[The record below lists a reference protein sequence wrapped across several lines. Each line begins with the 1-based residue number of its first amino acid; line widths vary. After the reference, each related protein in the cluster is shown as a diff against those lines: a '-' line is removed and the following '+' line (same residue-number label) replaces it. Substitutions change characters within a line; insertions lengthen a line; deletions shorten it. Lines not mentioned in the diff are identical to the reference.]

1 MWNSVIIR
9 VGSVVESGLDI
20 RAIVD
25 GVLESVSRSQTP
37 RRLDLGDVLVLG
49 DPAARHERRLAA
61 TDTKLLAVAADAVG
75 LEGDDPAVFVL
86 PLRPAVSQGD
96 ACAATQRSCSVSVG
110 PSSATARGA
119 RNQPDSTKDRQA
131 A

>member
-9 VGSVVESGLDI
+9 VGSVVEIGLDI

-75 LEGDDPAVFVL
+75 LEGDEPEVFVI
-86 PLRPAVSQGD
+86 PLRPAV
-96 ACAATQRSCSVSVG
+96 
-110 PSSATARGA
+110 
-119 RNQPDSTKDRQA
+119 RQA
-131 A
+131 IGRAAGRERGVKYG